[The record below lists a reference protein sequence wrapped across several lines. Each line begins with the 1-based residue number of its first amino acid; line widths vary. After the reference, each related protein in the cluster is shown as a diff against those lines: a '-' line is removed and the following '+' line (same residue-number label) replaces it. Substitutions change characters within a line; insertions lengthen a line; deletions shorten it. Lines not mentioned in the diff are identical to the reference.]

1 MEATLAVIVQ
11 NQEDNSE
18 KLNKLVTILE
28 GNGDPRDGLVVRFD
42 RVEQQFLTDRREE
55 SHLKKMLIG
64 SIVGFIANAGL
75 FIFQLAF

>member
-42 RVEQQFLTDRREE
+42 RVEQQFLTDRQEK
-55 SHLKKMLIG
+55 SHMKKMLIG

-75 FIFQLAF
+75 FVFQLAF